1 MIQILY
7 FCSFAILIYF
17 VALCVITL
25 VLVILG
31 ALHRRKY
38 SEELTVTEFDHI
50 AHSKLST
57 PISLIVPAFNEAAII
72 TQTVENVLNLNYP
85 THEVIVVDDGST
97 DETINILKKRFK
109 LQQLEK
115 HGATHIETHQV
126 HAVYESPDYPNL
138 VVVAKENGQR
148 ADAINAGVNISR
160 YPLLCVI
167 DADCVIDPDGL
178 QHMARPFLFDPNLAA
193 STGVV
198 RPSNGLVV
206 KNGIIEK
213 HGLPKSW
220 IGLNQEVEYTRS
232 FQWARSGLNQMNSM
246 LCISGALLV
255 IKKSVLEEVGG
266 PWPEAITDD
275 IEFTMRLHAYLFDR
289 KEERNLRLAFVP
301 DAVCY
306 TEVPEKMSQY
316 LPQRNRWQRGT
327 LQAIFRNWR
336 MIFNPRYGATG
347 LFGMP
352 YFLFFEALAPLVE
365 LAAITL
371 AIILLIMGL
380 TTVAEICTLV
390 FLAYIANV
398 FITMLTV
405 LITES
410 TNQRSTSWK
419 DYGKLIFAIFSDGI
433 GWHQARVLVSV
444 VASFE
449 YFILRRCDLGE
460 PMERTPTESTTV

>member
-1 MIQILY
+1 MISILY
-7 FCSFAILIYF
+7 FCSFVILIYF
-17 VALCVITL
+17 VALCIITL
-25 VLVILG
+25 LLVTLG
-31 ALHRRKY
+31 ALQRRKY
-38 SEELTVTEFDHI
+38 NEEITVTEFDHI
-50 AHSKLST
+50 AQSKLST

-167 DADCVIDPDGL
+167 DADCVIDIDGL
-178 QHMARPFLFDPNLAA
+178 QHMARPFLFDPNLVA

-206 KNGIIEK
+206 KDGVIVE

-246 LCISGALLV
+246 LCISGALLL

-275 IEFTMRLHAYLFDR
+275 IEFTMRLNAYLFDR
-289 KEERNLRLAFVP
+289 REKRNMRLAFIP

-306 TEVPEKMSQY
+306 TEVPEKISQY

-371 AIILLIMGL
+371 AIILLVLGL
-380 TTVAEICTLV
+380 TTVAEIVTLV

-398 FITMLTV
+398 FLTMLTV
-405 LITES
+405 LISES
-410 TNQRSTSWK
+410 SSQHSRSWK
-419 DYGKLIFAIFSDGI
+419 DYGRLIIAIFIDNL
-433 GWHQARVLVSV
+433 GWHQARVIVGV
-444 VASFE
+444 IASFQ
-449 YFILRRCDLGE
+449 YFILRRCDLGA
-460 PMERTPTESTTV
+460 PMERTRPPSN